1 MMVKIMMT
9 SILCFVQ
16 ISCTLVPDSFLSW
29 IPTDQ
34 KMHQTSPF
42 HIHIHHLGLGCHHDD
57 LYQHNALHDDHNH
70 NSNERGHIVSAQRV
84 PEPDPLPG
92 IFFDTRPDPIQF

>member
-1 MMVKIMMT
+1 MMVKIVMT

-42 HIHIHHLGLGCHHDD
+42 HITFIIALVAIMIISTNASTVI
-57 LYQHNALHDDHNH
+57 QRNALHDNHDHH
-70 NSNERGHIVSAQRV
+70 SNERR
-84 PEPDPLPG
+84 G
-92 IFFDTRPDPIQF
+92 IL

>member
-42 HIHIHHLGLGCHHDD
+42 HITFIIVLLAIMIISTNTSTVIII
-57 LYQHNALHDDHNH
+57 NATHAMTITIIILMR
-70 NSNERGHIVSAQRV
+70 E
-84 PEPDPLPG
+84 G
-92 IFFDTRPDPIQF
+92 IL